1 MLPRR
6 SPASFELPQSQR
18 VFGSGFS
25 LVMARNTR
33 QFSPAGL
40 SHCALLV
47 AVCLLPLKMVQAQAD
62 RSADSLPLLD
72 LDRPIRLNFA
82 GDWEKDFNR
91 SDRWEDELNR
101 LLTIRQERAAQ
112 QRSGVT
118 VRNLPRASLGNLNLN
133 SLGGRGTDIVNLAR
147 LAEYVSRQTILRIEQ
162 DRSEVSI
169 ERRGE
174 APLICTVDHGL
185 RETFSSEHGKEFCG
199 WDGQQLVFIINLPD
213 QLEISHRFD
222 VSAAEDELRLVT
234 SISHRGSAPF
244 NLIQAFNRF
253 DAGADDL
260 NCVLTVTRGRVC
272 RQVSP
277 LADE

>member
-1 MLPRR
+1 
-6 SPASFELPQSQR
+6 
-18 VFGSGFS
+18 
-25 LVMARNTR
+25 MARNTR
-33 QFSPAGL
+33 QFKPADL
-40 SHCALLV
+40 RRCALLI
-47 AVCLLPLKMVQAQAD
+47 ALGLLPLKMVQAQTD

-91 SDRWEDELNR
+91 SDRWEEELNR

-133 SLGGRGTDIVNLAR
+133 SLGGRGTSIINLAR
-147 LAEYVSRQTILRIEQ
+147 LAEYVSRQTTLHVEQ
-162 DRSEVSI
+162 DRNEVRI

-185 RETFSSEHGKEFCG
+185 RETFSSEHGKEYCG

-222 VSAAEDELRLVT
+222 VAAAGDELRLVT
-234 SISHRGSAPF
+234 SISHKGSAPF
-244 NLIQAFNRF
+244 NLIQAFNRY
-253 DAGADDL
+253 DAGADNL

-272 RQVSP
+272 SQVTP
-277 LADE
+277 FAND